1 VRQDIHRAHQ
11 DLANRITAVHY
22 DLHRLIGVLV
32 PDLEQE
38 LKHQSERQV
47 CPLDV
52 PRDVANRFR
61 VAALADRPEYADDSS
76 FRLEDL
82 SDAFVFN
89 YQNST
94 KDFERSG
101 LTIADRTPPLDQYL
115 SLMKCIWL
123 FERMKNSVPTTSTE
137 SDSHWPSF
145 VRQLK
150 DVSDWNSTSI
160 ALIH

>member
-11 DLANRITAVHY
+11 DLANRITAVHC

-38 LKHQSERQV
+38 LKNQSERQV
-47 CPLDV
+47 FLLDV
-52 PRDVANRFR
+52 PHDVANRFR
-61 VAALADRPEYADDSS
+61 VVALADRPEYADDSS

-94 KDFERSG
+94 KNFERSG
-101 LTIADRTPPLDQYL
+101 LPIADRTPPLEQYL

-123 FERMKNSVPTTSTE
+123 FERMKKSVLATPTE
-137 SDSHWPSF
+137 PESHWPSF
-145 VRQLK
+145 IRQLE
-150 DVSDWNSTSI
+150 DVSD
-160 ALIH
+160 